1 MIRTIERN
9 SDEDM
14 EKAEMKKLIH
24 DFEKSR
30 YKRKELE
37 KIEQKRVRLQNPDEL
52 REEKDTLT
60 FPVHFLDGIKT
71 FKQIINDSKHDL

>member
-24 DFEKSR
+24 DFEQSG
-30 YKRKELE
+30 YKREELE
-37 KIEQKRVRLQNPDEL
+37 KIEQQTRERLQKPEL

-60 FPVHFLDGIKT
+60 FLVHFFDGIKT
-71 FKQIINDSKHDL
+71 FKTTQR